1 MMKSLTSDAQLDTNL
16 KPIKSGEELS
26 SLELSTK
33 GNGARISGD
42 LEITGELKA
51 GSFVSNDFY
60 HIMNVAWYA
69 VDANLDYLPLPGYI
83 VEQSS
88 LSGKNEYVSFVV
100 PFDGELEFVLV
111 RSEAICGSSVVGLHI
126 SSAGVEVPN
135 STATGTVTVDMTTD
149 DTTYR
154 FDFKSKEKNE
164 RSVFAGQIVTISFDP
179 TNIPYDTNAT
189 IVWKFYGNKPLG
201 QSQ

>member
-33 GNGARISGD
+33 GNGARNSGD

-51 GSFVSNDFY
+51 GSFVCNDFY

-88 LSGKNEYVSFVV
+88 LSGKNEYIVLLFHLMVS
-100 PFDGELEFVLV
+100 
-111 RSEAICGSSVVGLHI
+111 
-126 SSAGVEVPN
+126 
-135 STATGTVTVDMTTD
+135 
-149 DTTYR
+149 
-154 FDFKSKEKNE
+154 
-164 RSVFAGQIVTISFDP
+164 
-179 TNIPYDTNAT
+179 
-189 IVWKFYGNKPLG
+189 
-201 QSQ
+201 